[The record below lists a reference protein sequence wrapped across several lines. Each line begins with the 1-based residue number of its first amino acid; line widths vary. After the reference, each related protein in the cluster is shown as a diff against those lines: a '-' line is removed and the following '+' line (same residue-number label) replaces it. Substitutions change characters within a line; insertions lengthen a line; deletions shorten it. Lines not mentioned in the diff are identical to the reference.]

1 MRDRQDTCYFRGGRH
16 HRAWNDAARYRRLE
30 PRCGIG
36 GSQKAFMVP
45 PGVAFLSIGPKAWKL
60 AESATLPH
68 YYFDLKKEK
77 KNGDKGESSW
87 TPSTAIILALGEA
100 LKYVKQVGMA
110 N

>member
-1 MRDRQDTCYFRGGRH
+1 MPSPG
-16 HRAWNDAARYRRLE
+16 LE
-30 PRCGIG
+30 RCRSISDGWGLDVVIG

-77 KNGDKGESSW
+77 R
-87 TPSTAIILALGEA
+87 TATRAHRAGRH
-100 LKYVKQVGMA
+100 
-110 N
+110 